1 MAKENK
7 WAKVEGLLYS
17 YKTFPC
23 VIKGLEL
30 KYRETGY
37 DSVKEE
43 LEAKKLAYDIVN
55 NMMEFLK
62 LHDEECYQVI
72 KLKYIDKCT
81 WLQIAMKLNVSER
94 TAQRMRDNIIKKQL
108 IAFV

>member
-1 MAKENK
+1 MTKENK
-7 WAKVEGLLYS
+7 FAKVEGLLYS
-17 YKTFPC
+17 YKALPY

-43 LEAKKLAYDIVN
+43 LEAKKLTYDIVD
-55 NMMEFLK
+55 NMIEFLK
-62 LHDEECYQVI
+62 LHDEEAYQVI

-81 WLQIAMKLNVSER
+81 WLQVAMKMNMCER
-94 TAQRMRDNIIKKQL
+94 TVQRIRDNAIKKQL